1 MMSLW
6 IPCLIVFS
14 FGLGMVAQSALG
26 GAEQNGVRATGI
38 GGVFFKA
45 KDPAATAK
53 WYREHLGIELAP
65 AGKSPDAMQY
75 HVFEWGGKDSSGAT
89 GSTVFSIFPE
99 RSKYFDPTTAPFM
112 INFRV
117 ADLDRLL
124 AQLKAEGVTVEPKM
138 EDESNGK
145 FAWAIDPDGRR
156 IELWEPKAE

>member
-1 MMSLW
+1 MTMQWWMALG
-6 IPCLIVFS
+6 VVVS
-14 FGLGMVAQSALG
+14 FGLGMAVQAGLA
-26 GAEQNGVRATGI
+26 GAEQKDVRATGI

-65 AGKSPDAMQY
+65 TGKAPDAMQY
-75 HVFEWGGKDSSGAT
+75 HMFDWGAKDANGVE

-99 RSKYFDPTTAPFM
+99 TTKYFDPTSAPFM

-117 ADLDRLL
+117 ANMDRLL
-124 AQLKAEGVTVEPKM
+124 TQLKAEGVTVETKTQ
-138 EDESNGK
+138 DESYGK

-156 IELWEPKAE
+156 IELWEPK